1 MTQQGHDELVL
12 KLKEDIEKREAEL
25 GTKPKFKP
33 ETTCMFTYNGNKVN
47 INVLHTTEDLAF
59 YLVWFNT
66 YRMSAMDLGFDPSVI
81 KIDGFSIIEWMND
94 LQQKYDLFVYTEK
107 TKKLSEMKKQLDAL
121 LSEDKQ
127 KQLQFEALAEMFK
140 NL

>member
-1 MTQQGHDELVL
+1 MVL
-12 KLKEDIEKREAEL
+12 RL
-25 GTKPKFKP
+25 T
-33 ETTCMFTYNGNKVN
+33 
-47 INVLHTTEDLAF
+47 
-59 YLVWFNT
+59 WFNT

-107 TKKLSEMKKQLDAL
+107 TKKLSEMKKQLDKL